1 MNLVYPVLLLGI
13 PMRAGGVREQILHCW
28 FSGSQKNN
36 TWLVETL

>member
-1 MNLVYPVLLLGI
+1 MRMMPCATCIAHVGRARGGI
-13 PMRAGGVREQILHCW
+13 VNAVG